1 MNIPKLSGNSM
12 ETFFLEASL
21 LNLNFPL
28 LLNRIPYFPGID
40 SNVQILLFISTEF
53 FNIFEILI

>member
-1 MNIPKLSGNSM
+1 MNILKLNGNSR

-21 LNLNFPL
+21 FNLNFPP

-40 SNVQILLFISTEF
+40 SNVQIWLFISTEF
-53 FNIFEILI
+53 F

>member
-12 ETFFLEASL
+12 ETFFLEVSL

-28 LLNRIPYFPGID
+28 LLNRIPYFSGNRFKCTD
-40 SNVQILLFISTEF
+40 FAF
-53 FNIFEILI
+53 HFD